1 VPDPNSYPQTFFQPP
16 PGACQIVLVRHG
28 QSAPFVEGRPFDL
41 VDGQGDPPLSPLG
54 RWQAEQVGA
63 RLADEPIDAIY
74 ATSLQRTVQTATPLA
89 EAKALEIQIEPDLR
103 EVFLGEGEGGHFRKM
118 SAEGHPAA
126 LAMRE
131 KLEWGEIPGAETN
144 AQFAGRCVPALERI
158 AERHPDQLVVVFAHG
173 GTIGALLAH
182 ALGVNM
188 FKMMGSRNSAISM
201 VVVDGPHWIVRAF
214 NDGAHAGPLTA
225 DAEPPT

>member
-1 VPDPNSYPQTFFQPP
+1 MPEPNSYPQTFFQPP
-16 PGACQIVLVRHG
+16 PGACQIVLIRHG

-54 RWQAEQVGA
+54 RWQAEQVGD

-74 ATSLQRTVQTATPLA
+74 ATSLQRTVQTAAPLA
-89 EAKALEIQIEPDLR
+89 QAKGLEIHIEPDLR

-118 SAEGHPAA
+118 SADGHPAV

-131 KLEWGEIPGAETN
+131 KLEWGEVPGAETN
-144 AQFAGRCVPALERI
+144 AQFAGRCVPALQRI
-158 AERHPDQLVVVFAHG
+158 ADRHPDQLVVVVAHG

-201 VVVDGPHWIVRAF
+201 IVVEGPHWIVRSF